1 MKRLLIAVV
10 AVLGTTI
17 SVGAAQAAGP
27 GCATPVAS
35 APAPASQGVAVAQQP
50 AVSGYRTYS
59 YQPTTGY
66 RTNSYQPG
74 ATNYASPRPSV
85 SSGYHDAGWKIR
97 GF

>member
-17 SVGAAQAAGP
+17 VVGAAQANDP

-35 APAPASQGVAVAQQP
+35 APAPAPQGVAVAQQP

-66 RTNSYQPG
+66 RTYSYQPG
-74 ATNYASPRPSV
+74 TTNYASPRASV
-85 SSGYHDAGWKIR
+85 SGGFHDAGWKVR